1 VAAVLGDDLLGTC
14 TGCRGLIGR
23 LRGGEGIREFIGRAS
38 GRVKNNTCTQR
49 WGGMGF
55 VGLGLGLAL
64 GVVGERWA
72 RENTYQY
79 LVQSSSSPQRLRS
92 AIMSLPLLVLSGQ
105 QLRDAS
111 LARRIFGLVFV
122 LHYRHGAV
130 SS

>member
-1 VAAVLGDDLLGTC
+1 MGWDGMGWD
-14 TGCRGLIGR
+14 
-23 LRGGEGIREFIGRAS
+23 GI
-38 GRVKNNTCTQR
+38 
-49 WGGMGF
+49 GF
-55 VGLGLGLAL
+55 VGLGL

-92 AIMSLPLLVLSGQ
+92 TIMSLPLLVLSGQ

-122 LHYRHGAV
+122 LHYRYCIVVNPMVAPHSFAQSLNPNHCHCVTHSGSATI
-130 SS
+130 

>member
-1 VAAVLGDDLLGTC
+1 MPDAKMGWD
-14 TGCRGLIGR
+14 
-23 LRGGEGIREFIGRAS
+23 
-38 GRVKNNTCTQR
+38 
-49 WGGMGF
+49 GMGF
-55 VGLGLGLAL
+55 VGLGLGH

-111 LARRIFGLVFV
+111 LARRIFGLVFI
-122 LHYRHGAV
+122 LHYRHGTV